1 MAAKEGGPMASSR
14 EFAEYAADQLSGA
27 GEIGLRKMFGE
38 YGLYLNGKYF
48 AAVCDDRLLV
58 KVTAP
63 GQALFAQPVLE
74 TPYPGGSA
82 MLLVEELEDRDF
94 LARLALTTCAALPEP
109 KRKKKN

>member
-1 MAAKEGGPMASSR
+1 M
-14 EFAEYAADQLSGA
+14 
-27 GEIGLRKMFGE
+27 RKMFGE
-38 YGLYLNGKYF
+38 YSLYLNGKYF

-82 MLLVEELEDRDF
+82 MLLVEELEGRDF
-94 LARLALTTCAALPEP
+94 PNRLALTTCAALPEP
-109 KRKKKN
+109 KRKKKNRDPGVRSSGRAPFRSRGGIDIPRGLE